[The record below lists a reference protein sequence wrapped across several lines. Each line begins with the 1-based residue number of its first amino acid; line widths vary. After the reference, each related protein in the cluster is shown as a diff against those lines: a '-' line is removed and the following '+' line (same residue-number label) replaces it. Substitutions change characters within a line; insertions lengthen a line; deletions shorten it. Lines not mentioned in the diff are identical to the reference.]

1 MTSTPSQSSGA
12 ATLDAS
18 TPGASARL
26 LQMAHGYA
34 VTQMVAVAARLEL
47 ADLLAAG
54 PRTVTALAQATG
66 IRPDALARFLRG
78 AVAVGLLTEPKR
90 DWFALTP
97 VGDGLR
103 SSNPICLRDLA
114 IAQASP
120 GLYRAWEGLFDALH
134 SGETAISHV
143 HGQSSWEYFAQ
154 HPQEGARF
162 AAAMGNLSATVAA
175 AAVPRYDASRFT
187 RIVDVGG
194 SEGVLL
200 AGLLDAAPQA
210 TGILFDRPEVIDR
223 ARQTITNRGLA
234 ERVELIAGDFF
245 TDIPA
250 DGDLYLLKAVLHD
263 WDDEHATRI
272 LTNCHRAAR
281 PGSTLLIVEGV
292 LPEDPEHNPAPELRI
307 IDLMMLVMEGG
318 KERTRTEYETLL
330 NTAGYQLTQSSPP
343 PATGTFSKPAGG
355 ADTGGLPEFGDRSVR

>member
-1 MTSTPSQSSGA
+1 MTTTPSQSSGA
-12 ATLDAS
+12 AALDAS
-18 TPGASARL
+18 TLAGPGASARL

-54 PRTVTALAQATG
+54 PRTVTSLAQATG
-66 IRPDALARFLRG
+66 TRPDALARFLRG
-78 AVAVGLLTEPKR
+78 AVAVGLLTEPNR
-90 DWFALTP
+90 DRFALTP

-103 SSNPICLRDLA
+103 SSNPACLRDLA

-162 AAAMGNLSATVAA
+162 AAAMGNLSAAVAA
-175 AAVPRYDASRFT
+175 AAATRYDASRFT

-210 TGILFDRPEVIDR
+210 TGVLFDRSEVIDR

-272 LTNCHRAAR
+272 LNNCHRAAR
-281 PGSTLLIVEGV
+281 PGSTLLVVEGV
-292 LPEDPEHNPAPELRI
+292 LPEDDPEHDSAAELRI

-318 KERTRTEYETLL
+318 KERTRTEYEALL
-330 NTAGYQLTQSSPP
+330 NAAGYQLTQIIPTTSYWHILE
-343 PATGTFSKPAGG
+343 ARRG
-355 ADTGGLPEFGDRSVR
+355 R